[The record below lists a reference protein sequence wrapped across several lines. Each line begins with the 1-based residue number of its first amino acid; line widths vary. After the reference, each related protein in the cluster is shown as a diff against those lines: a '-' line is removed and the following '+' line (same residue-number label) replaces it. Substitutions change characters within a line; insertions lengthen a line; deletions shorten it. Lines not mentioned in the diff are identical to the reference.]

1 MMMAA
6 NSSVRAQGARRQAPS
21 GDDGRGVGG
30 QIRELRTARG
40 LTLEF
45 VAQEAGITR
54 SALSQIERNQA
65 NPTLATLKALA
76 SALGITIGQLF
87 PPAAAPGR
95 IVVRRGERKR
105 LWPRSG
111 ITYELL
117 TPDLGGRIEFIL
129 GIYDQGASTGD
140 EAFAY
145 PAEQCG
151 LVLQGRAEIHLS
163 ETSYRLE
170 AGDSIRFDCSIPHR
184 IVNAGPSELRCLW
197 AISPP
202 TF

>member
-1 MMMAA
+1 MAPRDVRPSRLPGRPPA
-6 NSSVRAQGARRQAPS
+6 SEGDRSGGVGPRVRA
-21 GDDGRGVGG
+21 
-30 QIRELRTARG
+30 LRTQRR
-40 LTLEF
+40 LTLERLAEK
-45 VAQEAGITR
+45 VGITS

-65 NPTLATLKALA
+65 SPTLGTLKAIA
-76 SALGITIGQLF
+76 SALGTTIGQLF
-87 PPAAAPGR
+87 PSTAAPGR
-95 IVVRRGERKR
+95 VVVKPAERKR
-105 LWPRSG
+105 LSPRHG

-117 TPDLGGRIEFIL
+117 TPDLAGQIEFIL
-129 GIYDQGASTGD
+129 SVYERGASTGD

-151 LVLQGRAEIHLS
+151 LVLDGVAEIHLS
-163 ETSYRLE
+163 DTVHRLE

-184 IVNAGPSELRCLW
+184 IVNAGRRRLRCLW

>member
-1 MMMAA
+1 MATRDA
-6 NSSVRAQGARRQAPS
+6 RPARARARRSGSGGDHRAGVGPRVRA
-21 GDDGRGVGG
+21 
-30 QIRELRTARG
+30 LRTQRQ
-40 LTLEF
+40 LTLDGLAAK
-45 VAQEAGITR
+45 VGVTP
-54 SALSQIERNQA
+54 SALSQIERDQA
-65 NPTLATLKALA
+65 SPTLGTLKAIA

-87 PPAAAPGR
+87 PSSTVADR
-95 IVVRRGERKR
+95 VVVRPADRKR
-105 LWPRSG
+105 LSPRRG

-117 TPDLGGRIEFIL
+117 TPDLAGQIEFIL
-129 GIYDQGASTGD
+129 SVYEPGASTGD

-151 LVLQGRAEIHLS
+151 LVLDGVAQVHLS
-163 ETSYRLE
+163 DAVYRLR

-184 IVNAGPSELRCLW
+184 IVNAGRGRLRCLW